1 MQSSAFPIC
10 RYGMIVHHQKEAYRP
25 AFAAGRGRKSRYTQS
40 DTGVC
45 KRRLSY
51 MNNKTLKIT
60 YGAMLIAIYGLILLL
75 NRQTGGLLEGMMTYI
90 LPIPIAAFA
99 VQYGG
104 KASLTVFVCMVL
116 LSFFFGTFT
125 SVFYAISAAVLG
137 MVLGVRIYHKKDLTK
152 TMLMIMFLTMACEL
166 VSMVIIA
173 QITTG
178 VSLDQDVAQMEQMMQ
193 QMMQK
198 AAEQSGQTGVDVSA
212 LIPPANMLKKV
223 MLISIAISGGL
234 EGFIVFQVT
243 LLVLRK
249 LRVQVPKP
257 TPVTAYY
264 PPRWTGYAAFIA
276 YILYNVSYAK
286 PFGNKIVQ
294 NVVQTVGICGYFML
308 ICFGVI
314 ALWMVLY
321 AYVSASKVLDGIL
334 AFFSVMIFPF
344 VDMILGLLYLSGSL
358 HYMLAEKIEE
368 KRGGSGSALQR

>member
-1 MQSSAFPIC
+1 
-10 RYGMIVHHQKEAYRP
+10 
-25 AFAAGRGRKSRYTQS
+25 
-40 DTGVC
+40 
-45 KRRLSY
+45 
-51 MNNKTLKIT
+51 
-60 YGAMLIAIYGLILLL
+60 
-75 NRQTGGLLEGMMTYI
+75 
-90 LPIPIAAFA
+90 
-99 VQYGG
+99 
-104 KASLTVFVCMVL
+104 
-116 LSFFFGTFT
+116 
-125 SVFYAISAAVLG
+125 
-137 MVLGVRIYHKKDLTK
+137 
-152 TMLMIMFLTMACEL
+152 
-166 VSMVIIA
+166 
-173 QITTG
+173 
-178 VSLDQDVAQMEQMMQ
+178 
-193 QMMQK
+193 
-198 AAEQSGQTGVDVSA
+198 
-212 LIPPANMLKKV
+212 

-234 EGFIVFQVT
+234 EGFVVFQVT